1 MRVVNELN
9 KFDASVEG
17 ISGHMD
23 EGIATQLPYLQVS
36 TITVSPSLVWHVWE
50 THKEN
55 CCIIEVS
62 SSR

>member
-36 TITVSPSLVWHVWE
+36 TITVSPSLV
-50 THKEN
+50 
-55 CCIIEVS
+55 
-62 SSR
+62 